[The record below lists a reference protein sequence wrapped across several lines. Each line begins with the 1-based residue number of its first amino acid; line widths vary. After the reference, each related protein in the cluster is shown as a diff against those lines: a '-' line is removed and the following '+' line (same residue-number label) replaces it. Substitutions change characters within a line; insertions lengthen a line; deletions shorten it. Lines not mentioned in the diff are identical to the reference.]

1 MIGRSYKK
9 LHEVT
14 WSWMELMTLHEV
26 RWSEM
31 NLDEVKLRKIEESLT
46 KDVKNMISWEK
57 SDEMSQG
64 KM

>member
-1 MIGRSYKK
+1 ME
-9 LHEVT
+9 EVT

-46 KDVKNMISWEK
+46 RDVKTMISRGK